1 MTASKLVQYIQSY
14 HLSHSEAADLL
25 ENEHPL
31 LNA

>member
-1 MTASKLVQYIQSY
+1 MNAAKLVQYIQSY
-14 HLSHSEAADLL
+14 HLSHSEAVDLI